1 MQLQLIQYDL
11 NNMQNQQ
18 QSMECFSVKLVKN
31 ICKSIQMFS
40 TKCEQMLNIEQNKS
54 LTTTSSN
61 TTTTTNQLINLDQIN
76 SFELNKYNF

>member
-18 QSMECFSVKLVKN
+18 QSIECFSVKLVKN

-54 LTTTSSN
+54 LTTSN
-61 TTTTTNQLINLDQIN
+61 NTTTNQLINLDQIN
-76 SFELNKYNF
+76 NFELNKYNF